1 LWYDRINLAEG
12 ANMIARDFENE
23 IRIHIEARYPILWLV
38 SFEERRVERIVESLS
53 DSMKLN
59 FWSWSVSRG
68 LYGGE
73 KKKREPMGR
82 EKILSVIEEKI
93 TKGENVNNLFLCKD
107 IASYFNSHE
116 FLRKFRDLPAIID
129 ERHTVNTVCIL
140 SPTLSEIPPELEEDI
155 VVLELSLPDY
165 DEIADMVS
173 RTYGHLIPASWHAST
188 RSILYK
194 SLQGLSMD
202 NIRRVIRKAIS
213 LNNGFLN
220 ENCISYIQ
228 DEKQQIIK
236 KQKIL
241 DYYPHK
247 ETIENIGGLSEIK
260 KWFVEREHVFRL
272 SRDKISTLG
281 LDIPKGLLLIGVPGS
296 GKSLCC
302 KALAGIWNLPLLRLD
317 VGRLFGSTVGE
328 SEKNIRRC
336 IQLAEAVSPCILW
349 IDEIDKAF
357 GGVGGYQGDSGT
369 QLRVFGTFITW
380 LQEKEHPVFVISTAN
395 EPRNLP
401 PELWRKGRY
410 DEVFFV
416 DLPSQEEREEIYR
429 IHLERRVQNLSRL
442 DVRELSQNSQGFT
455 GAEIEQAVKDAV
467 VTTFNNLHEEHAGR
481 QIDEVIEG
489 LLSLDVTQECLL
501 RSIRLITPLS
511 VLKKEEIDE
520 LRAWSHQ
527 RARPASKSLF
537 LQRAESLTDTE
548 RRNIAIHEAGHA
560 IMMKLYFNRTPAFV
574 SVDNYKPYSAF
585 IPIDEAVRTTYTKK
599 DLEKEIGVILG
610 GMVAEDELIGGD
622 SKTVGASH
630 DLIQA
635 TGIARKMVIEYGF
648 GEIMRNKSL
657 MVLQDYALT
666 SGSDVLDD
674 IQRILDSAKEATAK
688 VVSDNKDLVNALV
701 ERLMKEVLI
710 NGEGLNR
717 FFRENPVQ

>member
-1 LWYDRINLAEG
+1 
-12 ANMIARDFENE
+12 MKTKDFENE
-23 IRIHIEARYPILWLV
+23 IRIHMEARYPILWLV
-38 SFEERRVERIVESLS
+38 SFEERRVERIIESLAEA
-53 DSMKLN
+53 MKFT

-73 KKKREPMGR
+73 KKKREQMGK
-82 EKILSVIEEKI
+82 EKILSTIEEKI
-93 TKGENVNNLFLCKD
+93 TKGESTNNIFLLKD

-116 FLRKFRDLPAIID
+116 FLRRFRDLPTIMD
-129 ERHTVNTVCIL
+129 ERHTLNTVCIL
-140 SPTLSEIPPELEEDI
+140 SPTLSEIPPELEEDM

-165 DEIADMVS
+165 DEIAEMVS
-173 RTYGHLIPASWHAST
+173 TTYGHLIPEKWHAAT

-202 NIRRVIRKAIS
+202 NVRRVIRKAIS

-220 ENCISYIQ
+220 EDCISYIQ

-236 KQKIL
+236 KQRIL
-241 DYYPHK
+241 DYYPHR

-272 SRDKISTLG
+272 SKDKISTLG
-281 LDIPKGLLLIGVPGS
+281 LDVPKGLLLIGVPGS

-357 GGVGGYQGDSGT
+357 GGIGGYQGDSGT
-369 QLRVFGTFITW
+369 QMRVFGTFITW
-380 LQEKEHPVFVISTAN
+380 LQEKENPVFVISTAN
-395 EPRNLP
+395 EPKNLP

-429 IHLERRVQNLSRL
+429 IHLERRIQNMNRL
-442 DVRELSQNSQGFT
+442 NLRELAQNSQGFT

-467 VTTFNNLHEEHAGR
+467 VTTFNNLHGGESSK
-481 QIDEVIEG
+481 EVEDMIEG
-489 LLSLDVTQECLL
+489 LLALDVTQDALL
-501 RSIRLITPLS
+501 SAIRHITPLS
-511 VLKKEEIDE
+511 VLKKEEIEE
-520 LRAWSHQ
+520 LRTWSHQ

-537 LQRAESLTDTE
+537 LQRAESLTDYE
-548 RRNIAIHEAGHA
+548 KKNIAIHEAGHC
-560 IMMKLYFNRTPAFV
+560 ILMKIHFNKTPAFV
-574 SVDNYKPYSAF
+574 SIDNYKNFSAY
-585 IPIDEAVRTTYTKK
+585 IPVDEAIRTTFTKK

-635 TGIARKMVIEYGF
+635 THIAKRMVVEYGF

-657 MVLQDYALT
+657 VVLQDFALT
-666 SGSDVLDD
+666 SGSEVLDD
-674 IQRILDSAKEATAK
+674 IQKILDSAKE
-688 VVSDNKDLVNALV
+688 VSAGIISRNKDVLMSFV
-701 ERLMKEVLI
+701 ERLSKDVLM
-710 NGEGLNR
+710 NGDAIMR
-717 FFRENPVQ
+717 FFKENPVE

>member
-1 LWYDRINLAEG
+1 MNT
-12 ANMIARDFENE
+12 RDFENE
-23 IRIHIEARYPILWLV
+23 IKIHVEARYPILWLV

-53 DSMKLN
+53 ESMKFN

-73 KKKREPMGR
+73 KKKREPMGK
-82 EKILSVIEEKI
+82 EKILATIDEKI
-93 TKGENVNNLFLCKD
+93 SKGENTNNIFLLKD
-107 IASYFNSHE
+107 IAGYFNSHE
-116 FLRKFRDLPAIID
+116 FLRRFRDLPAIIE
-129 ERHTVNTVCIL
+129 ERHTINTVCIL

-165 DEIADMVS
+165 DEIAEMVS
-173 RTYGHLIPASWHAST
+173 QTYGHLIPEKWHAST

-202 NIRRVIRKAIS
+202 NIKRVIRKAIS

-220 ENCISYIQ
+220 EDCISYIQ
-228 DEKQQIIK
+228 DEKQQVIK

-241 DYYPHK
+241 DYYPHR

-272 SRDKISTLG
+272 SRDKIETLG
-281 LDIPKGLLLIGVPGS
+281 LDVPKGLLLIGVPGS

-336 IQLAEAVSPCILW
+336 IQLSEAVSPCILW

-357 GGVGGYQGDSGT
+357 GGISGYQGDSGT
-369 QLRVFGTFITW
+369 QMRVFGTFITW
-380 LQEKEHPVFVISTAN
+380 LQEKENPVFVISTAN
-395 EPRNLP
+395 EPKNLP

-416 DLPSQEEREEIYR
+416 DLPSQEEREEIFR

-442 DVRELSQNSQGFT
+442 NLRELAQNSQGFT

-467 VTTFNNLHEEHAGR
+467 VTTFNNVHGGESTK
-481 QIDEVIEG
+481 EVEDMIEG
-489 LLSLDVTQECLL
+489 LLALDVTQEALL
-501 RSIRLITPLS
+501 SAIRHITPLS
-511 VLKKEEIDE
+511 VLKKEEIEE
-520 LRAWSHQ
+520 LRTWSHQ
-527 RARPASKSLF
+527 RARPASRSLF

-548 RRNIAIHEAGHA
+548 KRNIAIHEAGHA
-560 IMMKLYFNRTPAFV
+560 VMMKLHFNKTPAFV
-574 SVDNYKPYSAF
+574 SVDNYKNFSAF
-585 IPIDEAVRTTYTKK
+585 IPVDEAIRTTFTKK

-610 GMVAEDELIGGD
+610 GMVAEDEMIGND

-635 TGIARKMVIEYGF
+635 TGIARKMVVEYGF

-657 MVLQDYALT
+657 IVLQDYALT
-666 SGSDVLDD
+666 SGGEVLDD
-674 IQRILDSAKEATAK
+674 IQKILDSAKEATAE
-688 VVSDNKDLVNALV
+688 VIGRNKEALLALA
-701 ERLMKEVLI
+701 ERLVKEVLM
-710 NGEGLNR
+710 NGDALNR
-717 FFRENPVQ
+717 FFRETPLN

>member
-1 LWYDRINLAEG
+1 MNT
-12 ANMIARDFENE
+12 RDFENE
-23 IRIHIEARYPILWLV
+23 IKIHIEARYPILWLV
-38 SFEERRVERIVESLS
+38 SFEERRVERIIENLCE
-53 DSMKLN
+53 SMKFS

-73 KKKREPMGR
+73 KKKREAMGK
-82 EKILSVIEEKI
+82 EKILSTIEEKI
-93 TKGENVNNLFLCKD
+93 AKGEDANNLFLLKD
-107 IASYFNSHE
+107 IANYFTSHE
-116 FLRKFRDLPAIID
+116 FLRKFRDLPALIE
-129 ERHTVNTVCIL
+129 ERHSINTVCIL

-165 DEIADMVS
+165 DEIAEMVT
-173 RTYGHLIPASWHAST
+173 RTYGHLIPEKWHAST
-188 RSILYK
+188 RSILFK

-213 LNNGFLN
+213 LNNGSLN
-220 ENCISYIQ
+220 EDCISYIQ

-241 DYYPHK
+241 EYYPHK
-247 ETIENIGGLSEIK
+247 EMIENIGGLSEIK

-272 SRDKISTLG
+272 SRDKIETLG

-302 KALAGIWNLPLLRLD
+302 KALAGIWNLPLLRMD

-357 GGVGGYQGDSGT
+357 GGIGGYQGDSGT
-369 QLRVFGTFITW
+369 QMRVFGTFITW

-416 DLPSQEEREEIYR
+416 DLPSEEEREEIFR
-429 IHLERRVQNLSRL
+429 IHLERRVQNLGRL
-442 DVRELSQNSQGFT
+442 NMRELAQNSQGFT

-467 VTTFNNLHEEHAGR
+467 VTTFNNLHEGNSK
-481 QIDEVIEG
+481 EVEELIEG
-489 LLSLDVTQECLL
+489 LLALDVTQEILL
-501 RSIRLITPLS
+501 RSIRHITPLS
-511 VLKKEEIDE
+511 VLKKEEIEE
-520 LRAWSHQ
+520 LRRWSHQ
-527 RARPASKSLF
+527 RARPASRSLF
-537 LQRAESLTDTE
+537 MQRAEMLTMAE
-548 RRNIAIHEAGHA
+548 KRSIAIHEAGHS
-560 IMMKLYFNRTPAFV
+560 IMMKHHFNLTPAFI
-574 SVDNYKPYSAF
+574 SVDNYKNYSAY
-585 IPIDEAVRTTYTKK
+585 IPLDEAIRTTFTKK
-599 DLEKEIGVILG
+599 HLEKEIGVILG
-610 GMVAEDELIGGD
+610 GMVAEDEIIGSD
-622 SKTVGASH
+622 SKTVGASQ

-635 TGIARKMVIEYGF
+635 TDISRRMVVEYGF
-648 GEIMRNKSL
+648 GEIMKNKSL
-657 MVLQDYALT
+657 IVLQEFALT
-666 SGSDVLDD
+666 SGTDVLDD
-674 IQRILDSAKEATAK
+674 IQKIIDNAKETTSGIISK
-688 VVSDNKDLVNALV
+688 N
-701 ERLMKEVLI
+701 KEVLLALVDKLI
-710 NGEGLNR
+710 KDVLMNGDSLNK
-717 FFRENPVQ
+717 FFAENPLTY

>member
-1 LWYDRINLAEG
+1 MNT
-12 ANMIARDFENE
+12 RDFENE

-38 SFEERRVERIVESLS
+38 SFEERRVERIIENLC
-53 DSMKLN
+53 DSMKLS

-73 KKKREPMGR
+73 KKKREPIGR
-82 EKILSVIEEKI
+82 EKILPVIEEKI
-93 TKGENVNNLFLCKD
+93 TKGENINNLFLLKD
-107 IASYFNSHE
+107 IASYFSSHE
-116 FLRKFRDLPAIID
+116 FLRRFRDLPTIID
-129 ERHTVNTVCIL
+129 ERHTVNTIIIL
-140 SPTLSEIPPELEEDI
+140 SPTLGEIPPELEEDI

-165 DEIADMVS
+165 DEIAEMVS
-173 RTYGHLIPASWHAST
+173 RTYGHLIPSSWHAST

-202 NIRRVIRKAIS
+202 NIRRVVRKAIS

-220 ENCISYIQ
+220 ETCISYIQ

-241 DYYPHK
+241 DYYPHR
-247 ETIENIGGLSEIK
+247 EMIENIGGLSEIK
-260 KWFVEREHVFRL
+260 KWFIEREQVFRL
-272 SRDKISTLG
+272 SRDKIDTLG

-336 IQLAEAVSPCILW
+336 IQLAEAVAPCILW

-380 LQEKEHPVFVISTAN
+380 LQEKEQPVFVISTAN

-416 DLPSQEEREEIYR
+416 DLPSVEEREEIYR
-429 IHLERRVQNLSRL
+429 IHLERRVQNLARL
-442 DVRELSQNSQGFT
+442 NIKELSQNSQGFT

-467 VTTFNNLHEEHAGR
+467 VTTFNNLHENNGGR
-481 QIDEVIEG
+481 NIEDVIEG
-489 LLSLDVTQECLL
+489 LLSLDVTQEALL
-501 RSIRLITPLS
+501 KAIRNITPLS
-511 VLKKEEIDE
+511 VLKKEEIEE

-537 LQRAESLTDTE
+537 LQRAESLSDSE
-548 RRNIAIHEAGHA
+548 KRGISIHEAGHV
-560 IMMKLYFNRTPAFV
+560 ILMKYHFNKTPAFI
-574 SVDNYKPYSAF
+574 SVDNYKNYASF
-585 IPIDEAVRTTYTKK
+585 IPVDEAIRTTYTKR
-599 DLEKEIGVILG
+599 DLEKEIGVIMG
-610 GMVAEDELIGGD
+610 GMVAEDEVIGGD

-635 TGIARKMVIEYGF
+635 TGIARKMVVEYGF

-657 MVLQDYALT
+657 IVLQDYALT
-666 SGSDVLDD
+666 SGGDVLED
-674 IQRILDSAKEATAK
+674 IQKILDNAKEASSK
-688 VVSDNKDLVNALV
+688 IISDNKDVLESLVK
-701 ERLMKEVLI
+701 RLMKDVLI
-710 NGEGLNR
+710 NGEGLNA
-717 FFRENPVQ
+717 FFRENPLT

>member
-1 LWYDRINLAEG
+1 MRT
-12 ANMIARDFENE
+12 RDFENE

-38 SFEERRVERIVESLS
+38 SFEERRVEKILE
-53 DSMKLN
+53 KLCEEMR
-59 FWSWSVSRG
+59 FVYWSWSVSRG

-82 EKILSVIEEKI
+82 EKILTAIEEKI
-93 TKGENVNNLFLCKD
+93 TKGEETNNLFLLKD
-107 IASYFNSHE
+107 IASYFSSHE
-116 FLRKFRDLPAIID
+116 FLRKFRDIPALTD
-129 ERHTVNTVCIL
+129 ERRTLNTVCIL

-165 DEIADMVS
+165 DEIAEMVTS
-173 RTYGHLIPASWHAST
+173 TYGHLIPEKWSAST
-188 RSILYK
+188 KSILFK

-202 NIRRVIRKAIS
+202 NVRRVIRKAIS
-213 LNNGFLN
+213 LNNGSLN
-220 ENCISYIQ
+220 EDCISYIQ

-236 KQKIL
+236 KHGIL

-272 SRDKISTLG
+272 SQDKIETLG

-317 VGRLFGSTVGE
+317 VGKLFGSTVGE

-357 GGVGGYQGDSGT
+357 GGISGYQGDSGT

-380 LQEKEHPVFVISTAN
+380 LQEKENPVFVISTAN
-395 EPRNLP
+395 EPKNLP

-416 DLPSQEEREEIYR
+416 DLPSSEEREEIFR
-429 IHLERRVQNLSRL
+429 IHLDRRIQNANRL
-442 DVRELSQNSQGFT
+442 NIRELAQNSQGFT

-467 VTTFNNLHEEHAGR
+467 VTTFNRLHSENTNGDSETF
-481 QIDEVIEG
+481 IDG
-489 LLSLDVTQECLL
+489 LLSLDVNQQCIVDT
-501 RSIRLITPLS
+501 IRHITPLS
-511 VLKKEEIDE
+511 VLKKEEIEE
-520 LRAWSHQ
+520 LRTWSHQ

-537 LQRAESLTDTE
+537 LQRAESLSETE
-548 RRNIAIHEAGHA
+548 KRNIAIHEAGHC
-560 IMMKLYFNRTPAFV
+560 MMMHLYFGKSPAFI
-574 SVDNYKPYSAF
+574 SLDNYKNYSSY
-585 IPIDEAVRTTYTKK
+585 IPLDEAVRTTYTKK

-610 GMVAEDELIGGD
+610 GMVAEDEVIGSD
-622 SKTVGASH
+622 AKTVGASQ
-630 DLIQA
+630 DLVHA
-635 TGIARKMVIEYGF
+635 TDIARRMVVEYGF
-648 GEIMRNKSL
+648 GELMKNKSL
-657 MVLQDYALT
+657 IGLGDYALT
-666 SGSDVLDD
+666 SGGEILED
-674 IQRILDSAKEATAK
+674 IQKILDNAKERASEVIIRNREAL
-688 VVSDNKDLVNALV
+688 DRLV
-701 ERLMKEVLI
+701 EKLLGEVLM
-710 NGEGLNR
+710 NSDGLNK
-717 FFRENPVQ
+717 FFKQNPLS

>member
-1 LWYDRINLAEG
+1 MNT
-12 ANMIARDFENE
+12 RDFENE

-38 SFEERRVERIVESLS
+38 SFEERRVERIMENLS

-59 FWSWSVSRG
+59 FWTWSVSRG

-73 KKKREPMGR
+73 KKKREPIGR
-82 EKILSVIEEKI
+82 EKILPVIEEKI
-93 TKGENVNNLFLCKD
+93 TKGENVNNLFILKD
-107 IASYFNSHE
+107 IASYFSSHE
-116 FLRKFRDLPAIID
+116 FLRRFRDLPALID
-129 ERHTVNTVCIL
+129 ERNAVNTICIL
-140 SPTLSEIPPELEEDI
+140 SPTLSDIPPELEEDI

-165 DEIADMVS
+165 DEIAEMVS
-173 RTYGHLIPASWHAST
+173 RTYGHLIPSSWHAST

-202 NIRRVIRKAIS
+202 NIRRVVRKAIS

-220 ENCISYIQ
+220 ETCISYIQ

-241 DYYPHK
+241 DYYPHR
-247 ETIENIGGLSEIK
+247 EMIENIGGLSEIK
-260 KWFVEREHVFRL
+260 KWFIEREQVFRL
-272 SRDKISTLG
+272 SRDKIETLG

-302 KALAGIWNLPLLRLD
+302 KALAGIWNLPLLRMD

-336 IQLAEAVSPCILW
+336 IQLAEAVAPCILW

-380 LQEKEHPVFVISTAN
+380 LQEKEQPVFVISTAN

-416 DLPSQEEREEIYR
+416 DLPSVEEREEIYR

-442 DVRELSQNSQGFT
+442 NIRELSQNSQGFT

-467 VTTFNNLHEEHAGR
+467 VTTFNNLHETHIGR
-481 QIDEVIEG
+481 NVDEVIEG
-489 LLSLDVTQECLL
+489 LLSLDVTQAALL
-501 RSIRLITPLS
+501 KAIRNITPLS
-511 VLKKEEIDE
+511 VLKKEEIEE

-537 LQRAESLTDTE
+537 LQRAESLSDTE
-548 RRNIAIHEAGHA
+548 KRGIAIHEAGHVVL
-560 IMMKLYFNRTPAFV
+560 MKYHFNKTPAFI
-574 SVDNYKPYSAF
+574 SIDNYKNYAAF
-585 IPIDEAVRTTYTKK
+585 IPVDEAVRTTYTKR
-599 DLEKEIGVILG
+599 DLEKEIGVIMG
-610 GMVAEDELIGGD
+610 GMVAEDEMIGGD

-648 GEIMRNKSL
+648 GEIMKNKSL
-657 MVLQDYALT
+657 IVLQDYAIT
-666 SGSDVLDD
+666 SGSDVLED
-674 IQRILDSAKEATAK
+674 IQKILDNAKEATSK
-688 VVSDNKDLVNALV
+688 IISDNKDIIETLIG
-701 ERLMKEVLI
+701 RLMKDVLI
-710 NGEGLNR
+710 NGEGLNA
-717 FFRENPVQ
+717 FFRENPLT